1 MAAAP
6 FGSSLILPIS
16 YAYIAMMGSEGLTEV
31 RPAAAP
37 CVPLLVLPPSPLCFL
52 LDAVARMRRMSG
64 CARVAREAVWG
75 AQASKRAILNANYMA
90 ARLGDDYKVLLTRW
104 GGPGGQR
111 GPGNGS
117 APVFPGSPSHA
128 RPRMGLPAAKPIVT
142 QRHPSAPPDVNIALV
157 SARMRLS
164 WVGPLDA

>member
-128 RPRMGLPAAKPIVT
+128 RPRMGLC
-142 QRHPSAPPDVNIALV
+142 RLPSQ
-157 SARMRLS
+157 S
-164 WVGPLDA
+164 